1 MSKIKNISSASAVV
15 VVTLTIA
22 VSGCQKSTNLSEAQ
36 RLDRAKTY
44 QAEGKTQSQIIELKN
59 ILQSNPKHAEASW
72 LLGETYAN
80 LGYGKEAE
88 KELRRA
94 QELGIDPETTKAPL
108 GKALLNQK
116 EYKRVLNEI
125 QPGSASG
132 AKSIAAIKTL
142 HAQAELGLKQFE
154 KGCELFRDAKQ
165 ADPSHIPAY
174 WGSAQCLL
182 GFGKPIEAAEELD
195 KALRIDPKNVETWL
209 LRGDLWRNQK
219 QLAEAEK
226 AYATGLSFRSEHLA
240 LLLARASVRVPQNNH
255 VGALEDIALADK
267 QSKDHPLALHL
278 RGVMLY
284 KDKKYTEAKAA
295 FESVLLT
302 NPDYLPTIL
311 WLGMTD
317 YALNNLEQASHA
329 FARYVAAVPNS
340 TEVQAFLAIAKARL
354 GGVNAAAESLAALDK
369 VDISDPQTLILIG
382 QAHLLTG
389 DEQASARYLTR
400 AIEIK
405 PDAIDPRVNL
415 VAALLQKGDKP
426 GAVQQAEE
434 LLKKLPNDPRTAA
447 VLISALLEN
456 HQSERALEMVQHL
469 ERQMPGS
476 TIPPIYRAAIRV
488 EMGDLDGARI
498 DLEKA
503 HKMQPENVLVGHSLA
518 AIAIKQNQL
527 SKARRYYQQVREKN
541 AEPYETLMAMYD
553 LEVLAKQAFAAR
565 RLVETAAAKYPKAA
579 RPAAIIAAAYSRA
592 GQPDKALELTEQA
605 AKVNANDLDLLT
617 ARGAAYFEKGDMT
630 NAMVQFSRIVKLRPD
645 LVEAHMKL
653 AFVHSATGDLG
664 NLRTT
669 LQQALRLDST
679 HRRARLM
686 LSSLNIQEKKF
697 DDALT
702 LAISVEQ
709 DAPALPEAY
718 ILQSTALSLLKRDAD
733 ALNALERA
741 QIAVPNSDLPVVEMA
756 KLRFNA
762 GQNDMGFKVMRTWLQ
777 SHPDNVRGIA
787 FLAESLMNYNK
798 EAEAVVAY
806 EQILKLEPENP
817 IALNNMANLLMT
829 REPKR
834 ALTFAEKAYKQI
846 TTDAAVTDT
855 YGWLLVKVGDPKRG
869 LDLIKKAFDAAPH
882 APEIHFHLAAAM
894 AQNGDK
900 AQAKIELEKLLKNQ
914 QNFSAKKDAQALLST
929 L

>member
-1 MSKIKNISSASAVV
+1 MSRIKRTSSASAALA
-15 VVTLTIA
+15 VTLALA
-22 VSGCQKSTNLSEAQ
+22 VSACQKSTNLSEAQ
-36 RLDRAKTY
+36 HLDRAKTY

-59 ILQSNPKHAEASW
+59 ILQSNPKHAEAHW
-72 LLGETYAN
+72 LLGETYVI
-80 LGYGKEAE
+80 LRYGKEAE

-94 QELGIDPETTKAPL
+94 QELGIDPETIKVPL
-108 GKALLNQK
+108 GKALLEQK
-116 EYKRVLNEI
+116 EYKSVLNEI
-125 QPGSASG
+125 QPGAASA
-132 AKSIAAIKTL
+132 AKSVAAIKTL

-154 KGCELFRDAKQ
+154 KGCALFHDAKQ
-165 ADPSHIPAY
+165 ADASYIPAY
-174 WGSAQCLL
+174 WGAAQCLL
-182 GFGKPIEAAEELD
+182 GFGKPVEAAEELD
-195 KALRIDPKNVETWL
+195 KALQIDAKNVETWL

-226 AYATGLSFRSEHLA
+226 AYGTGLSLRSEHLA

-284 KDKKYTEAKAA
+284 KDKKYTDAKAA

-311 WLGMTD
+311 WLGMAD

-340 TEVQAFLAIAKARL
+340 TEIQAFLAISKARL
-354 GGVNAAAESLAALDK
+354 GGTKAAAESLAILDK
-369 VDISDPQTLILIG
+369 VDINDPQTLVLIG

-400 AIEIK
+400 AIEKK

-434 LLKKLPNDPRTAA
+434 LLKKSPNDVRSVAI
-447 VLISALLEN
+447 LIAALLEN
-456 HQSERALEMVQHL
+456 QQSARALEIVGQL
-469 ERQMPGS
+469 EQERPGS
-476 TIPPIYRAAIRV
+476 PIPLIYRAAIKV
-488 EMGDLDGARI
+488 QTNDLDGAKVE
-498 DLEKA
+498 LEKA
-503 HKMQPENVLVGHSLA
+503 YKIQPENVLVGHSLA
-518 AIAIKQNQL
+518 AIAIKKNQL
-527 SKARRYYQQVREKN
+527 SEARRYYQQVREKN
-541 AEPYETLMAMYD
+541 AEPFETLMAMYD
-553 LEVLAKQAFAAR
+553 LEVLAKQPAAAR

-592 GQPDKALELTEQA
+592 GLPDKSLELSEQA
-605 AKVNANDLDLLT
+605 AAVNPNDLDLLT

-630 NAMVQFSRIVKLRPD
+630 NALIQFNRIVKLRPD
-645 LVEAHMKL
+645 LVEAYIKL
-653 AFVHSATGDLG
+653 ALVHSAKGDYG
-664 NLRTT
+664 NLRNA
-669 LQQALRLDST
+669 LQQALGRDSK
-679 HRRARLM
+679 HLRARLM
-686 LSSLNIQEKKF
+686 LSSLNIREKKF
-697 DDALT
+697 DAALK

-709 DAPALPEAY
+709 DDPTLPEAY
-718 ILQSTALSLLKRDAD
+718 ILQSTALSLLKRNAD
-733 ALNALERA
+733 ALKALERA
-741 QIAVPNSDLPVVEMA
+741 QIAAPSSELPVVEMA

-762 GQNDMGFKVMRTWLQ
+762 RQADMGFQIIKTWLK
-777 SHPDNVRGIA
+777 SHPNNVLAVA
-787 FLAESLMNYNK
+787 FLAESLMIYNK
-798 EAEAVVAY
+798 EDEAIIAY

-817 IALNNMANLLMT
+817 IALNNIANLLMT
-829 REPKR
+829 RDPKR
-834 ALTFAEKAYKQI
+834 ALTYAEKAYKQVA
-846 TTDAAVTDT
+846 TDAAVTDT
-855 YGWLLVKVGDPKRG
+855 YGWLMIKAGDPKRG
-869 LDLIKKAFDAAPH
+869 LELIKQAFSAAPD

-894 AQNGDK
+894 AHNGDK

-914 QNFSAKKDAQALLST
+914 QYFSARKDAQALLAT